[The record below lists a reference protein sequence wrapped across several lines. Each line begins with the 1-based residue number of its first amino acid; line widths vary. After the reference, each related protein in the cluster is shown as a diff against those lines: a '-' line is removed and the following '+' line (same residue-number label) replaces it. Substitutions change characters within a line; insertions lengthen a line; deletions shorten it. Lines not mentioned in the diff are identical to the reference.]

1 MYTFYLLACQV
12 SHTAGESVRSLW
24 LYLCVMNMEVKM
36 MGYIYISTPSA
47 PTNWLCEGQF
57 CLHWLISVCNYLSLS
72 QHSGLAARSALFALA
87 HHNYLYAFLG
97 LFAHRHTMK
106 GWCYCRGLCHSICKL
121 KALSD
126 ARTRAGELTTSDYGI
141 CRLCQI
147 FLTGWSLSDFWN
159 WLITRD

>member
-36 MGYIYISTPSA
+36 MGYIYP
-47 PTNWLCEGQF
+47 
-57 CLHWLISVCNYLSLS
+57 LHQHQLTDCVKVSSVCTDWSRSVTISLS